1 MSKASQLRSTV
12 ISLTTLAGGALLA
25 IVPATVLVISGK
37 LYSIQ
42 QQGYVA
48 VAVTV
53 ALFTAQFAA
62 ATIVESRLSSQSS
75 NRRVRHPTWLL
86 ILAIASAVAIIIT
99 GANLIAVCLG
109 LPILLASLEVGR
121 GVAIAERLDRRELLA
136 SISVGVGALAGVG
149 LAFFHLPWAMTPL
162 VVAIVLAT
170 LARTWRVEGNPG
182 SIEGNALKWIVIDV
196 VFIGAVFPVL
206 NALILAHLG
215 ASAAVVFAAVST
227 ISGLVG
233 IPLGYLRM
241 RLLKEHSPFDILLS
255 ASTVLL
261 AVLAIFAADFLHVF
275 DLFFGAAWTES
286 ATLLPLVLA
295 CSWRAASLWSTIPF
309 AGLRRLGLVKR
320 LTLLRVASVIFTFG
334 LAVTAVLA
342 GSVALVFGS
351 LLAGEILQA
360 ILYEAHYR
368 KVNQHQSGVISSKK
382 MI

>member
-1 MSKASQLRSTV
+1 M
-12 ISLTTLAGGALLA
+12 TTLAGGALLA

-37 LYSIQ
+37 LYSLQ

-62 ATIVESRLSSQSS
+62 AAIVESRLSSPRGS
-75 NRRVRHPTWLL
+75 RRVKHPAWLL
-86 ILAIASAVAIIIT
+86 ILALAAGAGIVVT
-99 GANLIAVCLG
+99 GSNIIAVCIG
-109 LPILLASLEVGR
+109 LPLLLASLEVGR
-121 GVAIAERLDRRELLA
+121 GVAIAERLDRRELVA

-149 LAFFHLPWAMTPL
+149 LAFLHVPWAMTPL
-162 VVAIVLAT
+162 VVAILVAT
-170 LARTWRVEGNPG
+170 LARTWGVGGSPG
-182 SIEGNALKWIVIDV
+182 SLEGNALKWILIDV
-196 VFIGAVFPVL
+196 AFVGAVFPVL

-215 ASAAVVFAAVST
+215 ASSAVVFAAVST

-255 ASTVLL
+255 SSTVLF

-275 DLFFGAAWTES
+275 GIFFGAAWTGS

-295 CSWRAASLWSTIPF
+295 CGWRAASLWSTIPF
-309 AGLRRLGLVKR
+309 AGLRRLGLVRR

-334 LAVTAVLA
+334 LAVGAVEL
-342 GSVALVFGS
+342 GSVAFVFGS

-360 ILYEAHYR
+360 TLYEAHHR
-368 KVNQHQSGVISSKK
+368 KATRQHFDEIHTEKNT
-382 MI
+382 